1 MAHVTVMEWQRV
13 LLFVD
18 GRLDRVLEPGRHKYK
33 EKRSTLVTVEMRPRQ
48 THVNGQELLTR
59 DGVSVRVSV
68 VATWAVSDP
77 VAYTTASDN
86 ADRVLYTA
94 VQDAIREV
102 VAGASLEDL
111 MTDRARLSDGLA
123 DPVAARAATVG
134 VTVSEVRARD
144 LMPPGELRRAAQETL
159 LARERGRA
167 ELERARGE
175 ATALRSLA
183 NAARLLE
190 QHPAL
195 LHLRTLQVA
204 EAPGTRLVLDP
215 RPVPTDD

>member
-1 MAHVTVMEWQRV
+1 MEWQRV

-18 GRLDRVLEPGRHKYK
+18 GRLDRVLEPGRHSYK

-48 THVNGQELLTR
+48 MHVSGQEVLTR

-68 VATWAVSDP
+68 MATWAVSDP
-77 VAYTTASDN
+77 VAYATASDN
-86 ADRVLYTA
+86 ADRVLYAA

-111 MTDRARLSDGLA
+111 MTDRARLSEGLA
-123 DPVAARAATVG
+123 EPVAARAATVG
-134 VTVSEVRARD
+134 VTVSEVKARD

-175 ATALRSLA
+175 AAALRTLA
-183 NAARLLE
+183 NAARILE

-204 EAPGTRLVLDP
+204 ESPGTRLVLDP
-215 RPVPTDD
+215 RALPTDD